1 MTHICEKCSRV
12 FKQKSHLDEHAAKKK
27 DCRPPS
33 PPPSPTPSPIS
44 AEHLNDELEMQRE
57 RLSTEYRHATR
68 RAARN
73 GRQLSYDNQ
82 QEAAAQI
89 IEHFRNGKSA
99 VVLVAQPG
107 AGKTGVAL
115 EVMYRLG
122 IGIPASDALSTILT
136 DQMVICSGMNDREWR
151 GQFSRNMLPSLGK
164 HVYHRGSL
172 PANRKVLATAKL
184 VVDDECH
191 IAAEKDMI
199 VSKVFK
205 EAGLLDIE
213 EVEATGRKILQISA
227 TPEAV
232 THDLKRWGERAAVVK
247 LQPSEKYKGFRTM
260 LNEGRI
266 KLAPE
271 LDSYESVLKLLSTF
285 NERYV
290 GTTKKFFP
298 MRVRDDMVI
307 QWIEKASAE
316 LGWGSPL
323 QHNSSSRIEDIDEQ
337 MSHAPTQHIVILIKG
352 FWRASKRLVRD
363 HVGGSYEAIPAGK
376 RNTTATAQG
385 LTARFCDT
393 FEYAGDYLNPNERPL
408 HYCDVEA
415 IKEYVEWFEEGDC
428 DYKKAAY
435 TAPRLTANGK
445 GRVRASKTKLHHTN
459 VEGLQPTHEAVDKRK
474 TVPFVFVVTQEEMSA
489 LYSSKTRQ
497 QHLMELLKKYNSAL
511 QQQLSTYGCI
521 QITCPRAGPSI
532 QRSITSV
539 VTAAQ
544 TGKAIKTGIRG
555 KENQNKNCYS
565 CHLDKENNRI
575 CLIIW
580 NGATDTNANANAN
593 TIQHV

>member
-1 MTHICEKCSRV
+1 
-12 FKQKSHLDEHAAKKK
+12 
-27 DCRPPS
+27 
-33 PPPSPTPSPIS
+33 
-44 AEHLNDELEMQRE
+44 MQRE
-57 RLSTEYRHATR
+57 RLLTEYRHATR

-205 EAGLLDIE
+205 EAGLLNIE
-213 EVEATGRKILQISA
+213 EVEAAGRKILQISA

-247 LQPSEKYKGFRTM
+247 LQPSDKYKGFRTM

-271 LDSYESVLKLLSTF
+271 LESYESVIKLLSTF
-285 NERYV
+285 DDRYV
-290 GTTKKFFP
+290 STTKKFFP

-316 LGWGSPL
+316 LGWGTPL

-393 FEYAGDYLNPNERPL
+393 FEYAGDYLNPEMRPL

-428 DYKKAAY
+428 DYAQAAY
-435 TAPRLTANGK
+435 TSARITANGK

-459 VEGLQPTHEAVDKRK
+459 VMGLNATREEYTATDKRK
-474 TVPFVFVVTQEEMSA
+474 TVPVILSIAEDEMTA
-489 LYSSKTRQ
+489 LYKSKNRQ
-497 QHLMELLKKYNSAL
+497 QHLMELLKKLNTTLYN
-511 QQQLSTYGCI
+511 QLSSGYTCI
-521 QITCPRAGPSI
+521 KITCPRAGPSI
-532 QRSITSV
+532 QLSITAV
-539 VTAAQ
+539 VAAAQ
-544 TGKAIKTGIRG
+544 KGRPMMKGVC
-555 KENQNKNCYS
+555 KEHRDLNCYS
-565 CHLDKENNRI
+565 CYLDKDNNRI

-580 NGATDTNANANAN
+580 NGAPVQETN